1 MQTSKCNTKSH
12 QNHDNSIIMWS
23 TEYCIAENFG
33 GRKLWQI
40 DHQQKLANNIL
51 VNVLDYIAHIIQNDI
66 AVEKEHA
73 LNSKASL
80 VY

>member
-1 MQTSKCNTKSH
+1 MV
-12 QNHDNSIIMWS
+12 
-23 TEYCIAENFG
+23 ENFG

-51 VNVLDYIAHIIQNDI
+51 ANVLDYIAHVIQNDS

-73 LNSKASL
+73 SNSEASNRLKMLFLSAKLALLRHAL
-80 VY
+80 VSHC